1 MEGFCMSKSY
11 FSLKLEQFKEKFI
24 GFLRH
29 KKKVTALENLSS
41 CKRFANWGY
50 IQLLKQCLNSGFLEE
65 PEEKFLDHMI
75 QKNFEELEYLS
86 WAHKTKWLKAKMREL
101 KATFAPEPEK
111 QLYMP
116 LDRLDSIQAGQMP
129 INIVIGSKQPIKG
142 IRA

>member
-1 MEGFCMSKSY
+1 MAKSY
-11 FSLKLEQFKEKFI
+11 FSLKIEQFKDKFM
-24 GFLRH
+24 GFLKH
-29 KKKVTALENLSS
+29 KKKVVALENLSS

-86 WAHKTKWLKAKMREL
+86 WTHKTKWLKAKMKEMKYNFRPSTEI
-101 KATFAPEPEK
+101 

-116 LDRLDSIQAGQMP
+116 LDRLDRVPTGQVSINSLIA
-129 INIVIGSKQPIKG
+129 SKQQRKG